1 MALRFGSL
9 GHFRVEKKRKREE
22 GKVQWWQRELRIVAG
37 IPVILAFAGIL
48 SVLISAIFVFEAFLT
63 QLYTG
68 PLHEYVVCPSLSLP
82 YLNFVLIVHDDRD
95 LHRQCYSC

>member
-1 MALRFGSL
+1 
-9 GHFRVEKKRKREE
+9 VEKKRKREE